1 MKSFK
6 SKELI
11 ITFSALTICCAVLAL
26 GLSIAFKIQEA
37 QVNWNKATET
47 DTHATAALGKIQNH
61 LGYGGTLYKFR
72 NALLHQQYSELSSLE
87 GSFSK
92 FKQSIHYYQ
101 QFAGSPAE
109 VDALALLNDVASQYQ
124 TKFEL
129 IHTQVQQEN
138 TLNQSSQQLLIEDKP
153 AIQAIALLESSLA
166 IRRNSIK
173 SMTDASFSNVVNQL
187 TLGVLIIPAIVL
199 FAIALVVFLRKLTSI
214 NQRLND
220 THRSLDALFE
230 AVPDAII
237 TANQRGQ
244 LLRVNKQAL
253 DLFGYSQQ
261 EFSELNIEALMPDR
275 FRQAHTSY
283 RDSYFKQPSPR
294 AMENSNTLHIINKS
308 GDEIPV
314 EISLS
319 NTKENGE
326 YIAVATIRDISVRK
340 EQESIIQA
348 SQTRLAEAQRIAKL
362 GSWSINFKTGETIWS
377 NEVYTILKLDKSQTT
392 PSLELYLSSSCDSE
406 KDELRQV
413 ISSLKHSENR
423 YNIIRK
429 LCLSANE
436 HRFVREEGEVQRDE
450 NGKITH
456 ALGTIRDIT
465 EAVHTREK
473 LEQAAVV
480 FEHTSDAVLITD
492 KEHRIIAVNNAFCSI
507 TGYSENESLG
517 KDAGFTKSGQHK
529 HSFYRDM
536 TLALDQE
543 GSWQGE
549 IWDRRKDGEI
559 YPKWLSINSVYNDR
573 GNLLYY
579 VGVFSDISHIKSTED
594 KLRHLALHDS
604 LTGLPNRLSFN
615 EHLDRVIKHADR
627 NRLNSAVLFLDLDR
641 FKTINDSLGHPVGDA
656 LLIEVA
662 TRLKA
667 CLRNEDTI
675 ARLGGDEFTIIMEDI
690 LIPEDAAKVAEKIIR
705 SLSAPVEIDDHQF
718 YATTSIGISLY
729 PKDGTN
735 VTELVKN
742 ADAAMYRAK
751 ESGRNCYEFYS
762 SELATTAVARL
773 ELEGELRKAIDNKD
787 FILHYQPQFNLKTE
801 EITGAEAL
809 IRWTHPDRGLIYP
822 DEFIPLAEET
832 GLINQIGEIA
842 LRKACQQLKLWHS
855 KGWMIPKISVNVA
868 GQQIHNGQFLPLIK
882 ETLSITNI
890 HPSSIEIE
898 LTETTLMHNTEE
910 TIKALSQ
917 LKSMGVTISIDD
929 FGTGYSSL
937 SYLKTLPIQR
947 IKIDRSFV
955 QDLPSD
961 TNDIAITR
969 AIIALSSAL
978 DLDVIAEG
986 VETQEQLQFLMSE
999 HCIQAQG
1006 YLFSEPL
1013 PAKQLFEKYEHATHQ
1028 AFNNAGSTKKTY
1040 LGETPNHNLLN

>member
-11 ITFSALTICCAVLAL
+11 ITFAALTICCAVLAL

-37 QVNWNKATET
+37 QINWNKATET
-47 DTHATAALGKIQNH
+47 DTHATSALNKIQNH

-72 NALLHQQYSELSSLE
+72 NALLHQQYSDLSSLKE
-87 GSFSK
+87 SFSK
-92 FKQSIHYYQ
+92 FQQSINYYQ
-101 QFAGSPAE
+101 QFAHSPAE

-129 IHTQVQQEN
+129 IYTQVQQEN
-138 TLNQSSQQLLIEDKP
+138 TLNQGSQQLLIEDKA

-187 TLGVLIIPAIVL
+187 TLGILIIPAIVL
-199 FAIALVVFLRKLTSI
+199 FAIALVIFLRKLTSI

-237 TANQRGQ
+237 TANQHGQ

-253 DLFGYSQQ
+253 DLFGYTQQ
-261 EFSELNIEALMPDR
+261 EFSELNIEALMPNR

-377 NEVYTILKLDKSQTT
+377 NEVYTILKLEKSQTT

-406 KDELRQV
+406 KDELRKV

-429 LCLSANE
+429 LCLSESE
-436 HRFVREEGEVQRDE
+436 HRFVREEGEVERDE

-536 TLALDQE
+536 TSALEQE
-543 GSWQGE
+543 GNWQGE

-641 FKTINDSLGHPVGDA
+641 FKTINDSLGHGIGDKLLCAIA
-656 LLIEVA
+656 LRLTEILPTEA
-662 TRLKA
+662 T
-667 CLRNEDTI
+667 C
-675 ARLGGDEFTIIMEDI
+675 ARFGGDEFVVLLPEAGESDSICAETAAHIAKKIIEHMGTPFHIDGHLLYCTISVGIAVFPSSDYSAKDI
-690 LIPEDAAKVAEKIIR
+690 LRHADTALYRVKALGR
-705 SLSAPVEIDDHQF
+705 NDFQF
-718 YATTSIGISLY
+718 YDPEMQSSAQERLQIEKGLHQALD
-729 PKDGTN
+729 KQEF
-735 VTELVKN
+735 ELW
-742 ADAAMYRAK
+742 
-751 ESGRNCYEFYS
+751 F
-762 SELATTAVARL
+762 
-773 ELEGELRKAIDNKD
+773 
-787 FILHYQPQFNLKTE
+787 QPQFTAEGSIL
-801 EITGAEAL
+801 GAEVL
-809 IRWTHPDRGLIYP
+809 LRWHHPERGVIFP
-822 DEFIPLAEET
+822 DEFIQVAEESGQIVEIGQWVLEQSLKQLAEWKQR
-832 GLINQIGEIA
+832 GLPEGFHRLAINISPLQFMQVDFVERLLA
-842 LRKACQQLKLWHS
+842 LLQTTQLPGH
-855 KGWMIPKISVNVA
+855 M
-868 GQQIHNGQFLPLIK
+868 
-882 ETLSITNI
+882 
-890 HPSSIEIE
+890 IE
-898 LTETTLMHNTEE
+898 LEITENMLLNNFDIASSKMS
-910 TIKALSQ
+910 L
-917 LKSMGVTISIDD
+917 LKQRGISFAIDD

-937 SYLKTLPIQR
+937 RYLRYLPLDIL
-947 IKIDRSFV
+947 KIDRSFV
-955 QDLPSD
+955 TELSPSSEEA
-961 TNDIAITR
+961 AIVEV
-969 AIIALSSAL
+969 IIATADRL
-978 DLDVIAEG
+978 DLVVIAEG
-986 VETQEQLQFLMSE
+986 VETAEERDTLLALGC
-999 HCIQAQG
+999 HCFQG
-1006 YLFSEPL
+1006 YLYSKPV
-1013 PAKQLFEKYEHATHQ
+1013 PASQLYELLAKELHAI
-1028 AFNNAGSTKKTY
+1028 
-1040 LGETPNHNLLN
+1040 